1 MRLLS
6 QLNPLRWFD
15 QKPKENDALPQTP
28 ALRQPE
34 APAAKVGA
42 TTVRHVP
49 FQPKGLAHNPA
60 VIETFARA
68 KGAHGEELPGFDQW
82 LTRQH
87 GVPATDGPEARV
99 RLLEVLNQERDQI
112 KAALGTELSKSDK
125 KAVKRY
131 DQIFK
136 AAIQC
141 LERASPDNLATTA
154 TAVRTAKELI
164 YTAIAKDVR
173 DVAGG
178 RMKVG
183 GALGVAR
190 RFVAQ
195 ETYYLAHADAGAR
208 LEKGPEAEATNLVH
222 PKDPTRFITVDELRN
237 MNVGQVA
244 DLDIAP
250 NHPMWRTEAERQ
262 ALPDPYGA
270 LEAWLNKAV
279 TAELQEKFPGVN
291 YNFHQ
296 ASRVVFFDSLRDA
309 ATSPKIGIVDAYGQ
323 ELGLKWGEECA
334 VEPALNR
341 LLVKLGLKFTDITV
355 NNVGRSSPM
364 LILASPEE
372 KAKAKPGEVVPTN
385 ASEFVTAMMA
395 SAYKFNAKPHLQSAE
410 RITEANVDRIIAA
423 LPEGTAA
430 LYPREKLLGR
440 TVLTFKESMVEAKHE
455 VLGRAGPV
463 ALHSEAAKSDRV
475 HRGMQLAY
483 MWLRLPD
490 NKEDNHRYSLPK
502 GFEGKGHSAFSFI
515 HDTGSGMGSAGRSGQ
530 LNDLNTDWRFL
541 SRSAFGLGGALRST
555 EFQLY
560 RAGAW
565 EQETASDVLWM
576 AKKIVTISQKDL
588 ADCANATGWPDF
600 MKATMVYRLAK
611 RRDMIAEAFGLK
623 TADPVGAAPT
633 FKVPLSTPADR
644 EAAATRYEIDVTL
657 IEESMRDSGVLGRPF
672 EDLLVDRGTI
682 SDPKDTVLI
691 GILQDT
697 YFPVG
702 LVKRTN
708 RREDGR
714 EYVSARHEG

>member
-6 QLNPLRWFD
+6 RLNPVRWFD
-15 QKPKENDALPQTP
+15 QKPKENDGLGQTP

-34 APAAKVGA
+34 APAPKVGG

-49 FQPKGLAHNPA
+49 FQPKGLAHNQA

-87 GVPATDGPEARV
+87 GVPAADSPEASA
-99 RLLEVLNQERDQI
+99 RLLVVLNQERAQI
-112 KAALGTELSKSDK
+112 KEAQATELSSADK
-125 KAVKRY
+125 KALKRY
-131 DQIFK
+131 DKTFK

-178 RMKVG
+178 RMTVA

-195 ETYYLAHADAGAR
+195 ETYYLAHADAASK
-208 LEKGPEAEATNLVH
+208 LEKGPEAEAKNLVH
-222 PKDPTRFITVDELRN
+222 PQDPKRFITVEELRN
-237 MNVGQVA
+237 LNVGQVA

-250 NHPMWRTEAERQ
+250 NHPMWRTEADRR
-262 ALPDPYGA
+262 ATPDPYGA
-270 LEAWLNKAV
+270 LEAWLNNAV
-279 TAELQEKFPGVN
+279 TAELQEDFPGVK
-291 YNFHQ
+291 YDFKK

-341 LLVKLGLKFTDITV
+341 LLVKLGLKFTDLTH
-355 NNVGRSSPM
+355 NNVGANSPM
-364 LILASPEE
+364 LILASAEE
-372 KAKAKPGEVVPTN
+372 RAKAKPGEVVPTT
-385 ASEFVTAMMA
+385 ASEFVSAMMA

-410 RITEANVDRIIAA
+410 KVTEANVDRIIAA

-430 LYPREKLLGR
+430 RYPREKLLGR
-440 TVLTFKESMVEAKHE
+440 TVLTFKESMIEAKHD

-463 ALHSEAAKSDRV
+463 ALHSEAAKGDRV

-502 GFEGKGHSAFSFI
+502 GVEGKGHSAFSFI

-541 SRSAFGLGGALRST
+541 SRSMFGMGGSLRST

-560 RAGAW
+560 RASAW
-565 EQETASDVLWM
+565 ENETASDVLWM
-576 AKKIVTISQKDL
+576 AKKIVTITQNDL
-588 ADCANATGWPDF
+588 AECAKATGWPDF
-600 MKATMVYRLAK
+600 MQATMVYRLAK

-623 TADPVGAAPT
+623 TPDPVGAAPT
-633 FKVPLSTPADR
+633 FSVPLSTRADR
-644 EAAATRYEIDVTL
+644 EAAAARYGVDVSL

-672 EDLLVDRGTI
+672 VDLLVDRGTI

-691 GILQDT
+691 GLLQDT
-697 YFPVG
+697 YHPVG

-714 EYVSARHEG
+714 DYVSVRHEG